1 MADQEQD
8 EAPRPLQVE
17 IEEVISA
24 FDNDKMR
31 AAGVMSVLNQTG
43 HYLPGLPPAEQI
55 LSDARRFAEELTLS
69 NLALRLIRMTI
80 MTGIMTPESKA
91 SERWLRDYL
100 DGRNHGP
107 VGKPMLW
114 PEKLPGLAGL
124 MRDWGYKPSLT
135 KPAYV
140 MRNLDQPEG
149 PPAAKP
155 TIN

>member
-1 MADQEQD
+1 MNDQDQD
-8 EAPRPLQVE
+8 EAPRQLRDQ

-24 FDNDKMR
+24 FDDDKLR
-31 AAGVMSVLNQTG
+31 ASGVMALLNETG
-43 HYLPGLPPAEQI
+43 HYLPGLPSADVI
-55 LSDARRFAEELTLS
+55 LNDARRFAEELTLS

-80 MTGIMTPESKA
+80 MTGILTPESKG

-114 PEKLPGLAGL
+114 PAKLPGLAGL
-124 MRDWGYKPSLT
+124 MRDWGYKPTPT
-135 KPAYV
+135 KPAFV
-140 MRNLDQPEG
+140 TRDLDKPEG
-149 PPAAKP
+149 PQPDAP